1 MRGLVRNKIGFYYAL
16 YEQKNEIIDEYG
28 NTTGEYEITYRKP
41 VKCKAN
47 ISAEQGEI
55 QSRQFGDSVIY
66 DRVIVL
72 CDTNIPIDEFSILWI
87 DTLPI
92 INDDGT
98 TDTPHDYIV
107 KKVANSLNVK
117 TLAISKVNVKNG

>member
-1 MRGLVRNKIGFYYAL
+1 MRGMVRNKVGFHYAL
-16 YEQKNEIIDEYG
+16 YERKNEIIDEYG
-28 NTTGEYEITYRKP
+28 NKTGEYEITYGKP

-55 QSRQFGDSVIY
+55 QSRQFGDSVVY

-72 CDTNIPIDEFSILWI
+72 CDKNIPIDEFSILWI
-87 DTLPI
+87 DNPPI
-92 INDDGT
+92 IKEDGS

-117 TLAISKVNVKNG
+117 SIAISKVNVNNG